1 MDFLPRTLAYYLA
14 AHGYLF
20 FHIVRLAGKRRLVLL
35 SLPLF
40 VVMGLF
46 PFCYHLLP
54 AGSTAQK
61 MFGRLG
67 TIWQPLAF
75 FALTVFA
82 FRDMLRLGGCLR
94 PLFRKSGRRCADV
107 SALRRCL
114 PLLLLVWG
122 GVFACG
128 VHEAHG
134 LRTTRLTLPLPL
146 LPPAAGTVRVAFAAD
161 LHIGPQTGPSVL
173 RRAVDAIM
181 ARKPDL
187 ILLGGDMLDDGLQ
200 GTPADREELARL
212 SAPLGVFAVPGNHDA
227 FGGHERAV
235 AFLQSCGITVL
246 MDEIRRAGPLLL
258 LGIDDPEVRAQ
269 RGGRDEDATA
279 LLDDLPQD
287 APVILLAHRP
297 ELLPNS
303 VGRFALQLSGHTH
316 GGQIPLLK
324 PLLER
329 AHGTPTGLSRHT
341 SPEGDSLLYVTTGV
355 GFSKLPIRLGA
366 PPEIVIIDI
375 VPEGT
380 DATARS

>member
-54 AGSTAQK
+54 PGSTAQK
-61 MFGRLG
+61 LFGRAG
-67 TIWQPLAF
+67 TVWQPPAF
-75 FALTVFA
+75 FCLTAFA
-82 FRDMLRLGGCLR
+82 FRDMLRLSGLLR
-94 PLFRKSGRRCADV
+94 PLFRRGGSRADLPP
-107 SALRRCL
+107 LRRGL
-114 PLLLLVWG
+114 PLLLLAWG
-122 GVFACG
+122 GLFAYG
-128 VHEAHG
+128 LHEAHS
-134 LRTTRLTLPLPL
+134 LRTTRLTLPL
-146 LPPAAGTVRVAFAAD
+146 LPAAAGTVRVAFAAD

-181 ARKPDL
+181 AQKPDL
-187 ILLGGDMLDDGLQ
+187 ILLGGDTLDDGLQ

-212 SAPLGVFAVPGNHDA
+212 AAPLGVFAVPGNHDG
-227 FGGHERAV
+227 FGRHERAV
-235 AFLQSCGITVL
+235 AFLESCGITVL
-246 MDEIRRAGPLLL
+246 MDEARRAGPLRL

-287 APVILLAHRP
+287 VPVILLAHRP

-341 SPEGDSLLYVTTGV
+341 SPEGESLLYVTTGV

-366 PPEIVIIDI
+366 PPEIVIIDL
-375 VPEGT
+375 VPAGT